1 MRPYAN
7 LKWSQ
12 VKIGLLVSIT
22 ITMLVIAIM
31 NAGRGIDLMGR
42 QSRLRAA
49 VPHAQG
55 LKVGA
60 PVRMN
65 GVDVGNV
72 HAIGLGANGMTVE
85 ILFATKHA
93 AAAHLRA
100 DAGVTIRS
108 LGLLGDKFLDLSAGT
123 PASPAL
129 DPAHTIPGK
138 AENDF
143 PGLAS
148 EAGGTLDRL
157 NEALGD
163 VKRVVAAISHGEGT
177 AGKFITDPSL
187 YDKSERVLDA
197 LQAASEKSL
206 GVLSKVEHGEGTV
219 GRLVSDPEL
228 YTRATK
234 VVKELTDLVAR
245 LNNQNGTLVKLSDPT
260 FYTRLESL
268 TRRGEGL
275 LRRIETGEG
284 TIGKLVTD
292 DELYTRADK
301 LLTDLESL
309 IADVKAHPT
318 KYFRFSLF

>member
-12 VKIGLLVSIT
+12 VKIGILVSVSV
-22 ITMLVIAIM
+22 TMLVIAIM

-42 QSRLRAA
+42 QTRLRAE

-72 HAIGLGANGMTVE
+72 HAIGLGADGMTVE
-85 ILFATKHA
+85 ILFATMNA
-93 AAAHLRA
+93 AAVHLRA
-100 DAGVTIRS
+100 DAGVTIRA
-108 LGLLGDKFLDLSAGT
+108 LGLLGDKFLDLSPGT
-123 PASPAL
+123 SASPAF
-129 DPAHTIPGK
+129 DPAQTIPGK

-157 NEALGD
+157 NAALGD
-163 VKRVVAAISHGEGT
+163 ITSVIAAISHGDGT
-177 AGKFITDPSL
+177 AGRIIADPSL
-187 YDKSERVLDA
+187 YEKSERVLDA
-197 LQAASEKSL
+197 LQAASEKGL
-206 GVLSKVEHGEGTV
+206 GVLSRVERGEGTV
-219 GRLVSDPEL
+219 GRLVSDPEI
-228 YTRATK
+228 YTRANR
-234 VVKELTDLVAR
+234 VLKELTEIVDR
-245 LNNQNGTLVKLSDPT
+245 LNNQNGTLAKLSDPAL
-260 FYTRLESL
+260 YGRLESL
-268 TRRGEGL
+268 TRRSEAL
-275 LRRIETGEG
+275 LHKIETGEG

-292 DELYTRADK
+292 DDLYTRADK

-318 KYFRFSLF
+318 KYFKLSLF